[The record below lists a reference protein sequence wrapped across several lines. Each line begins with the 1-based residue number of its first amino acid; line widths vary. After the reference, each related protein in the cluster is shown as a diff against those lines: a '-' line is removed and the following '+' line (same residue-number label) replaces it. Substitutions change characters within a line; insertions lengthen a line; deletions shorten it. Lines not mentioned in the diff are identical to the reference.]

1 MSVVDRR
8 KLLSE
13 AALYILEELAAR
25 GGRSKAKYLRS
36 YRALQFWAG
45 EETARDVLRRL
56 IDAGYVKMEEGGVI
70 ILTRSISTRRS
81 LNEIEK
87 LSLAVAKSLYKL

>member
-56 IDAGYVKMEEGGVI
+56 VDAGYVKMEEGGVI
-70 ILTRSISTRRS
+70 VLTRSISTRRS